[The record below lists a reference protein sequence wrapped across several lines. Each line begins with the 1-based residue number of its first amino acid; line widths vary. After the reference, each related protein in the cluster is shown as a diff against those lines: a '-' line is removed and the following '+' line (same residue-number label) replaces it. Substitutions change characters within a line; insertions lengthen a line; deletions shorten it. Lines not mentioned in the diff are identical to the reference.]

1 MSDKIIPM
9 TLSGYN
15 KLQDELKV
23 LRNVERPSVI
33 SAIAHAR
40 ELGDL
45 SENAEYHSAKEKQS
59 IIESKIS
66 TIENK
71 LSQAIIIDV
80 SSIES
85 DVIKFGASVE
95 IVDDD
100 TDVTSKF
107 QIVGS
112 DEADIKSG
120 LLPITSPIA
129 RALIGKK
136 VDDSVDVNTP
146 SGTKSY
152 TILSI
157 EYKWSIS

>member
-1 MSDKIIPM
+1 MSDTSIPM
-9 TLSGYN
+9 TLNGYN
-15 KLQDELKV
+15 KLQEELKN
-23 LRNVERPSVI
+23 LRNVERPAII
-33 SAIAHAR
+33 SAIASAR
-40 ELGDL
+40 ALGDL

-59 IIESKIS
+59 IIESRITALEK
-66 TIENK
+66 K
-71 LSQAIIIDV
+71 LSQATIIDV
-80 SSIES
+80 SNIKS

-100 TDVTSKF
+100 TDVISKF

-120 LLPITSPIA
+120 LLPITSPLA

-136 VDDSVDVNTP
+136 VDDSIEVNTP
-146 SGTKSY
+146 SGIKSY

-157 EYKWSIS
+157 EYK

>member
-1 MSDKIIPM
+1 MSEKSIPM
-9 TLSGYN
+9 TLNGYN
-15 KLQDELKV
+15 KLQEELKI
-23 LRNVERPSVI
+23 LRNIERPAVI
-33 SAIAHAR
+33 SAISSAR

-59 IIESKIS
+59 IIESRIT

-71 LSQAIIIDV
+71 LSQATIIDV
-80 SSIES
+80 SNIKS
-85 DVIKFGASVE
+85 DTIKFGASVE

-100 TDVTSKF
+100 TDVVSKF

-120 LLPITSPIA
+120 LLPITSPLA

-136 VDDSVDVNTP
+136 VDDSIDVNTP
-146 SGTKSY
+146 SGIKSY
-152 TILSI
+152 TVLLI
-157 EYKWSIS
+157 EYK

>member
-1 MSDKIIPM
+1 MSEKSIPM
-9 TLSGYN
+9 TLNGYN
-15 KLQDELKV
+15 KLQEELKN
-23 LRNVERPSVI
+23 LRNIERPAVI
-33 SAIAHAR
+33 SAIASAR

-59 IIESKIS
+59 IIESRI
-66 TIENK
+66 TAIEDK

-80 SSIES
+80 SNVISNI
-85 DVIKFGASVE
+85 IKFGASVE

-100 TDVTSKF
+100 TDITSKF

-120 LLPITSPIA
+120 LLPITSPLA

-136 VDDSVDVNTP
+136 VDDSIEVSTP
-146 SGTKSY
+146 SGIKSY
-152 TILSI
+152 TVLSI
-157 EYKWSIS
+157 KYK

>member
-1 MSDKIIPM
+1 MSDKSIPM
-9 TLSGYN
+9 TLNGYN
-15 KLQDELKV
+15 KLQEELKI
-23 LRNVERPSVI
+23 LRNVERPAVI
-33 SAIAHAR
+33 SAISSAR

-59 IIESKIS
+59 VIESRI
-66 TIENK
+66 TAIEHK
-71 LSQAIIIDV
+71 LSQATIIDV
-80 SSIES
+80 SNIHS

-120 LLPITSPIA
+120 LLPITSPLA

-136 VDDSVDVNTP
+136 VDDSIDVNTP
-146 SGTKSY
+146 SGIKSY

-157 EYKWSIS
+157 EYK